1 MGKWCEVT
9 ERDLKCE
16 EAYREGGRVVIGP
29 PPRWIAEDQGYHDNF
44 VDGSSESLYWI
55 AVSERE
61 ANEYYDYEY
70 WDDPAV
76 SGDYDR
82 SRT

>member
-1 MGKWCEVT
+1 MGKC
-9 ERDLKCE
+9 KYE

-29 PPRWIAEDQGYHDNF
+29 PPRWIGEDQDCYDNF